1 MVLAKYGARWMGRLS
16 WPCHPPVMQKMLKK
30 PLRAGSPGCK
40 GFLIGDVKR

>member
-1 MVLAKYGARWMGRLS
+1 
-16 WPCHPPVMQKMLKK
+16 VMQKMLKK